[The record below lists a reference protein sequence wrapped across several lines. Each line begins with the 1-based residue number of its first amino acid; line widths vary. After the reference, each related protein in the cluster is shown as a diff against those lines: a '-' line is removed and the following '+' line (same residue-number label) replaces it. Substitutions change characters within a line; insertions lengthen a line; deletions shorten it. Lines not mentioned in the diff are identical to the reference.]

1 MGTSPSSGQASRDDE
16 TSRSEVGQT
25 DDGTAV
31 EPPIDVVVI
40 DDHPLFS
47 RGLALLLPGL
57 SGGRVRVV
65 GTTDDASA
73 AAALVRRHHA
83 DVAIVDL
90 HMPPPGGTRAI
101 AAIRRADPVVRVVAL
116 SGLAEAD
123 AALEALRAG
132 AAAFLPKAADP
143 ELLVRPLLAV
153 LDGWS
158 VVPEPLLRQLLAD
171 ARPTGERGVADRL
184 TADERRLW
192 RLVADGASTVEIAT
206 TLHVSERT
214 TKRLVAHLLRRLDV
228 ATRVEAAALA
238 GRAGL
243 GRDGGSAGR
252 SAG

>member
-1 MGTSPSSGQASRDDE
+1 
-16 TSRSEVGQT
+16 VGQT
-25 DDGTAV
+25 ENGTAAG
-31 EPPIDVVVI
+31 PPVDVVVI

-47 RGLALLLPGL
+47 RGLTLLLPGL
-57 SGGRVRVV
+57 SGGQVRVV
-65 GTTDDASA
+65 ATTEDASA

-101 AAIRRADPVVRVVAL
+101 AAIRRAEPLVRVVAL
-116 SGLAEAD
+116 SGLGEAD

-132 AAAFLPKAADP
+132 AAAFLPKTADP

-158 VVPEPLLRQLLAD
+158 VVPEALLRRLLAD
-171 ARPTGERGVADRL
+171 AKPAGDRSIAERL

-192 RLVADGASTVEIAT
+192 RLIADGASTVDIAT

-238 GRAGL
+238 GRVGL
-243 GRDGGSAGR
+243 GKDQGREGPSAG
-252 SAG
+252 

>member
-1 MGTSPSSGQASRDDE
+1 VTYS
-16 TSRSEVGQT
+16 
-25 DDGTAV
+25 DGEAAAGHR
-31 EPPIDVVVI
+31 PPVDVVVV

-47 RGLALLLPGL
+47 RGLALLLPGV

-73 AAALVRRHHA
+73 AAVLVGRHHA
-83 DVAIVDL
+83 DVAVVDL

-101 AAIRRADPVVRVVAL
+101 AAIRRADPLVRVVAL

-132 AAAFLPKAADP
+132 ACGFLPKTADP
-143 ELLVRPLLAV
+143 DALVRPLLAV

-158 VVPEPLLRQLLAD
+158 VVPEPLLRQLLEQA
-171 ARPTGERGVADRL
+171 APQGERGIAERL

-192 RLVADGASTVEIAT
+192 RLVADGTSTVDIAT

-214 TKRLVAHLLRRLDV
+214 VKRLVAHLLRRLGV

-238 GRAGL
+238 GRIGL
-243 GRDGGSAGR
+243 GKEVGGLAG
-252 SAG
+252 

>member
-1 MGTSPSSGQASRDDE
+1 MGTSSQTSAGQPCRARPTMGRSVLDDAAAAAHHGAP
-16 TSRSEVGQT
+16 V
-25 DDGTAV
+25 
-31 EPPIDVVVI
+31 DVVVV

-47 RGLALLLPGL
+47 RGLALLLHGV
-57 SGGRVRVV
+57 SEGRVRVV

-83 DVAIVDL
+83 DVALVDL

-101 AAIRRADPVVRVVAL
+101 AAIRRVDPMVRVIAL
-116 SGLAEAD
+116 SGLAESD

-132 AAAFLPKAADP
+132 AAGFLPKTADP
-143 ELLVRPLLAV
+143 ERLVRPLLAV

-158 VVPEPLLRQLLAD
+158 VLPEPLLRQLLAET
-171 ARPTGERGVADRL
+171 ARSGEQGVAERL

-192 RLVADGASTVEIAT
+192 RLVADGTSTVDIAT

-214 TKRLVAHLLRRLDV
+214 VKRLVAHLLRRLGV

-243 GRDGGSAGR
+243 GRGTGG
-252 SAG
+252 

>member
-1 MGTSPSSGQASRDDE
+1 MD
-16 TSRSEVGQT
+16 QT
-25 DDGTAV
+25 ENGTAAG
-31 EPPIDVVVI
+31 PPVDVVVI

-47 RGLALLLPGL
+47 RGLTLLLPGL
-57 SGGRVRVV
+57 SGGQVRVV
-65 GTTDDASA
+65 ATTEDASA

-101 AAIRRADPVVRVVAL
+101 AAIRRAEPLVRVVAL
-116 SGLAEAD
+116 SGLGEAD

-132 AAAFLPKAADP
+132 AAAFLPKTADP

-158 VVPEPLLRQLLAD
+158 VVPEALLRRLLAD
-171 ARPTGERGVADRL
+171 AKPAGDRGVAERL

-192 RLVADGASTVEIAT
+192 RLIADGASTVDIAT

-214 TKRLVAHLLRRLDV
+214 TKRLVAHLLRRLEV

-238 GRAGL
+238 GRVGL
-243 GRDGGSAGR
+243 GKDQGRERPPAG
-252 SAG
+252 

>member
-1 MGTSPSSGQASRDDE
+1 
-16 TSRSEVGQT
+16 VGQT
-25 DDGTAV
+25 ENGTAAG
-31 EPPIDVVVI
+31 PPVDVVVI

-47 RGLALLLPGL
+47 RGLSLLLPGL
-57 SGGRVRVV
+57 SGGQVRVV
-65 GTTDDASA
+65 GMTDDASA

-83 DVAIVDL
+83 DVAVVDL

-101 AAIRRADPVVRVVAL
+101 AAVRRADPMVRVVAL

-132 AAAFLPKAADP
+132 ASAFLPKTADP

-158 VVPEPLLRQLLAD
+158 VVPEALLRRLLAD
-171 ARPTGERGVADRL
+171 AKPAGDRGVAERL

-192 RLVADGASTVEIAT
+192 RLITDGASTVEIAT

-238 GRAGL
+238 GRVGL
-243 GRDGGSAGR
+243 GKDQGREGPPAG
-252 SAG
+252 

>member
-1 MGTSPSSGQASRDDE
+1 M
-16 TSRSEVGQT
+16 GQT
-25 DDGTAV
+25 EDGTVAGPLV
-31 EPPIDVVVI
+31 DVLVI

-47 RGLALLLPGL
+47 RGLSLLLPGL

-65 GTTDDASA
+65 GTTEDASA

-101 AAIRRADPVVRVVAL
+101 AAIRRADPLVRVVAL
-116 SGLAEAD
+116 SGLGEAD

-132 AAAFLPKAADP
+132 AAAFLPKTADP

-158 VVPEPLLRQLLAD
+158 VLPEALLRQLLAEAKPD
-171 ARPTGERGVADRL
+171 GDQGITQRL

-192 RLVADGASTVEIAT
+192 RLIADGASTVDIAT

-238 GRAGL
+238 GRVGL
-243 GRDGGSAGR
+243 GRDQGSGGPPVG
-252 SAG
+252 